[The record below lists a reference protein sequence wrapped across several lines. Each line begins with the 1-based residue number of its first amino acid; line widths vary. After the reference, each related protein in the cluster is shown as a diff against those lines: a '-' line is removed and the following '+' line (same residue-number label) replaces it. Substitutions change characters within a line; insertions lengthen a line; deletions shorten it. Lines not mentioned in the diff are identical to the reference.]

1 MVTTMYRNRR
11 ITRGDIYYVERD
23 MEISR
28 GHEQQPGRPG
38 VIVSDF
44 SAGGGNTC
52 MVVYLT
58 TKRDRPD
65 PGGLHIEIGSA
76 PKPSIALCD
85 QIKTVDT
92 RRLDKCCGHV
102 TDEEMAQIDDAIR
115 RALGLEEEA
124 PRNTYAPKPWRDV
137 RRAAETDQLEE
148 QLAEAKE
155 QAESWRRMALH
166 LMERSA

>member
-1 MVTTMYRNRR
+1 
-11 ITRGDIYYVERD
+11 
-23 MEISR
+23 
-28 GHEQQPGRPG
+28 
-38 VIVSDF
+38 
-44 SAGGGNTC
+44 

-65 PGGLHIEIGSA
+65 PAGLHIEIGSA

-124 PRNTYAPKPWRDV
+124 PRTERRSGVTGGSFENDKELKEAIDV
-137 RRAAETDQLEE
+137 LKDKKRYTEIL
-148 QLAEAKE
+148 KNK
-155 QAESWRRMALH
+155 
-166 LMERSA
+166 

>member
-1 MVTTMYRNRR
+1 
-11 ITRGDIYYVERD
+11 
-23 MEISR
+23 
-28 GHEQQPGRPG
+28 
-38 VIVSDF
+38 
-44 SAGGGNTC
+44 
-52 MVVYLT
+52 MVVIATQKEL
-58 TKRDRPD
+58 DWLFDVLGAAGLCPGCPARPYCN
-65 PGGLHIEIGSA
+65 P
-76 PKPSIALCD
+76 
-85 QIKTVDT
+85 
-92 RRLDKCCGHV
+92 

-124 PRNTYAPKPWRDV
+124 PRNAYDPKPWRDV

>member
-1 MVTTMYRNRR
+1 
-11 ITRGDIYYVERD
+11 
-23 MEISR
+23 
-28 GHEQQPGRPG
+28 
-38 VIVSDF
+38 
-44 SAGGGNTC
+44 

-124 PRNTYAPKPWRDV
+124 PRNTYDPKPWRDV
-137 RRAAETDQLEE
+137 RRATETDQLEE

>member
-1 MVTTMYRNRR
+1 
-11 ITRGDIYYVERD
+11 
-23 MEISR
+23 
-28 GHEQQPGRPG
+28 
-38 VIVSDF
+38 
-44 SAGGGNTC
+44 

-65 PGGLHIEIGSA
+65 PSGLHIEIESA

-85 QIKTVDT
+85 QIKTIDT

-102 TDEEMAQIDDAIR
+102 TNEEMAQIDDAIR
-115 RALGLEEEA
+115 RVLGLEEEA
-124 PRNTYAPKPWRDV
+124 PRNTYDPEPWRP
-137 RRAAETDQLEE
+137 AKQITETDRQLLE

>member
-1 MVTTMYRNRR
+1 
-11 ITRGDIYYVERD
+11 
-23 MEISR
+23 
-28 GHEQQPGRPG
+28 
-38 VIVSDF
+38 
-44 SAGGGNTC
+44 

-65 PGGLHIEIGSA
+65 PAGLHIEIGSA

-124 PRNTYAPKPWRDV
+124 PRNIYDPKPWRDV

-155 QAESWRRMALH
+155 QAESWRQVALH

>member
-1 MVTTMYRNRR
+1 
-11 ITRGDIYYVERD
+11 
-23 MEISR
+23 
-28 GHEQQPGRPG
+28 
-38 VIVSDF
+38 
-44 SAGGGNTC
+44 

-58 TKRDRPD
+58 TKRDRHD
-65 PGGLHIEIGSA
+65 PCGLHIEIGSA

-92 RRLDKCCGHV
+92 RRLGNRCGHV

-124 PRNTYAPKPWRDV
+124 PRNIYDPKRWRDV
-137 RRAAETDQLEE
+137 RRAAETDRLEE

-155 QAESWRRMALH
+155 QAESWRQVALH

>member
-1 MVTTMYRNRR
+1 
-11 ITRGDIYYVERD
+11 
-23 MEISR
+23 
-28 GHEQQPGRPG
+28 
-38 VIVSDF
+38 
-44 SAGGGNTC
+44 

-102 TDEEMAQIDDAIR
+102 TDEEMEQIEDAIR
-115 RALGLEEEA
+115 RALGLEEET
-124 PRNTYAPKPWRDV
+124 PRNIYDPKPWRDTFHE
-137 RRAAETDQLEE
+137 AETDRLEE

>member
-1 MVTTMYRNRR
+1 MKELLKKTWDKVRVAL
-11 ITRGDIYYVERD
+11 IL
-23 MEISR
+23 
-28 GHEQQPGRPG
+28 
-38 VIVSDF
+38 
-44 SAGGGNTC
+44 A
-52 MVVYLT
+52 
-58 TKRDRPD
+58 
-65 PGGLHIEIGSA
+65 IEL
-76 PKPSIALCD
+76 PVMLCD

-115 RALGLEEEA
+115 RVLGLEEEA
-124 PRNTYAPKPWRDV
+124 PRNAYDPKLWR
-137 RRAAETDQLEE
+137 AMETDRQLLE

>member
-1 MVTTMYRNRR
+1 
-11 ITRGDIYYVERD
+11 
-23 MEISR
+23 
-28 GHEQQPGRPG
+28 
-38 VIVSDF
+38 
-44 SAGGGNTC
+44 

-65 PGGLHIEIGSA
+65 PAGLHIEIGSA
-76 PKPSIALCD
+76 QKPSIALCD

-115 RALGLEEEA
+115 RALGLEEE
-124 PRNTYAPKPWRDV
+124 PRNAYDPKPWRIT
-137 RRAAETDQLEE
+137 ETDRQLLE